1 MRISDWS
8 SDVCSSDLCREL
20 AGEFFTKT
28 ATGVGIL
35 SVKEPESRL
44 RARLIDNLS
53 GHARLSEVAV
63 AAFTIKAWNARRAG
77 RTDRKS
83 VVSGKSVSVRVDLG
97 GGRVIKKKKSKRE
110 KKNTR

>member
-1 MRISDWS
+1 MMAMHYVSAQQ
-8 SDVCSSDLCREL
+8 CREL

-77 RTDRKS
+77 RTRS
-83 VVSGKSVSVRVDLG
+83 EERRVGTECVST
-97 GGRVIKKKKSKRE
+97 GRSRWS
-110 KKNTR
+110 RYY